1 MLRRLR
7 QWQKRRSA
15 QRKARL
21 LWYCGKPL
29 TPEEVELYGK
39 ASRLH

>member
-7 QWQKRRSA
+7 QWQKRR
-15 QRKARL
+15 KTRL
-21 LWYCGKPL
+21 LWYCGRPL